1 MSARHDDAAAPGP
14 LHLDHQGLLLRPF
27 ADADATAFVAAVRES
42 VATVGR
48 WMPWCHE
55 GYAEQDA
62 LDWFALCRDGLAA
75 GSAHE
80 FGLFDAR
87 DGELLGGAGLNF
99 INPLH
104 RMCNLGYWVRQSR
117 QRQGVAGRAVQALAA
132 HAFDA
137 LGLHRVEIVVASD
150 NLPSH
155 AVART
160 SGALWECTAR
170 NRLFLH
176 GAPVAASVFSLVP
189 PLSLATAAT
198 LAPPGR

>member
-1 MSARHDDAAAPGP
+1 MA
-14 LHLDHQGLLLRPF
+14 HQGLLLRPF
-27 ADADATAFVAAVRES
+27 DDADAAAFVAAVRES

-55 GYAEQDA
+55 AYAEQDA
-62 LDWFALCRDGLAA
+62 LDWFALCRDELAS

-87 DGELLGGAGLNF
+87 DGQLLGGAGLNF

-117 QRQGVAGRAVQALAA
+117 QRQGVAARAVQALSA
-132 HAFDA
+132 HAFGA
-137 LGLHRVEIVVASD
+137 LGLQRAEIVVASD

-155 AVART
+155 AVARA

-189 PLSLATAAT
+189 PAPPTPQ
-198 LAPPGR
+198 PPGR